1 MTSTTNFEKV
11 QEFNTVF
18 EAECISSPDPKVLY
32 NTKLMNLR
40 VGLIKE
46 EVKELEDAVETK
58 DYIETID
65 ALADILY
72 VVYGMGDAIGVDLD
86 KAFQIVQ
93 DSNMSKLCNTEEEA
107 KETVD
112 WYLNNN
118 TDYDSPSY
126 RKSKCGRYYIVFN
139 KSTNKILKSIN
150 YTPAKFDTIL

>member
-1 MTSTTNFEKV
+1 MDSTNFEKV

-18 EAECISSPDPKVLY
+18 EAERITSPNSNVLY
-32 NTKLMNLR
+32 NKDLMKLRL
-40 VGLIKE
+40 GLIKE
-46 EVKELEDAVETK
+46 EVKELEDAVANK
-58 DYIETID
+58 DYVETVD

-93 DSNMSKLCNTEEEA
+93 DSNMSKLCKTEEEA
-107 KETVD
+107 KETVE

-139 KSTNKILKSIN
+139 RSTNKILKSIN
-150 YTPAKFDTIL
+150 YTPANFDPIL